1 MTPESLCEDTLRR
14 RLSAGQEERPH
25 QNLIMLVPWSHIS
38 DSNTVRKLI
47 FFKPPN
53 LWHFVMETQA
63 DPYWN
68 KHKPHIHPFSSLC
81 SHQAWYYPLGQNKSH
96 THFQIMSEKN
106 PQNSR
111 EGIHWSQLYSKSN
124 RERKVD
130 LDVWVKGTE
139 FNLFT
144 VDHRKSYWQE
154 KYISSF
160 SLWWVTLINFAV
172 WYFFWEC

>member
-1 MTPESLCEDTLRR
+1 MWGHIEKEVVCRPGREASPEPDHAGTLISHFRFQHCEKINFLK
-14 RLSAGQEERPH
+14 S
-25 QNLIMLVPWSHIS
+25 
-38 DSNTVRKLI
+38 
-47 FFKPPN
+47 PN

-81 SHQAWYYPLGQNKSH
+81 SHQACYYPLGQNKSH
-96 THFQIMSEKN
+96 THFEIMSEKN
-106 PQNSR
+106 PQNSK
-111 EGIHWSQLYSKSN
+111 EDIHWSQLYSKSN